1 MKIENTLY
9 VMNIDILEDQ
19 VQFDLWYDKMP
30 DFRKRKIDALK
41 PHRSKLL
48 SLGAGILLDTS
59 MKDAGISSY
68 EIELSENEKPR
79 IKGMRDVFFNI
90 SHSGEMVVL
99 GISDKE
105 IGVDVEKVKHF
116 KESLINYVFMPQ
128 DQDLAKE
135 LMMSESDMD
144 KVYTRLWTVKESIM
158 KHCGKGISLSPKNIL
173 LRLEN
178 GKIKASSAACDC
190 EALNLIPYEID
201 DYQITICSEYE
212 DFTLLKPF

>member
-9 VMNIDILEDQ
+9 IMNIDILEDQ
-19 VQFDLWYDKMP
+19 AQFDLWYDKMP
-30 DFRKRKIDALK
+30 DFRKRKIDAIK

-48 SLGAGILLDTS
+48 SLGAGILLDIA
-59 MKDAGISSY
+59 MKGAGISSY
-68 EIELSENEKPR
+68 EIALTENEKPY
-79 IKGMRDVFFNI
+79 IKGHADISFNI
-90 SHSGEMVVL
+90 SHSGEVVCL

-105 IGVDVEKVKHF
+105 IGVDVEKIRHF

-173 LRLEN
+173 LRLED

-201 DYQITICSEYE
+201 DYQITICSECE
-212 DFTLLKPF
+212 DFTLRKPF

>member
-1 MKIENTLY
+1 
-9 VMNIDILEDQ
+9 MNIDLLEDQ
-19 VQFDLWYDKMP
+19 AQFDLWYDKMP

-48 SLGAGILLDTS
+48 SLGAGMLLDKA
-59 MKDAGISSY
+59 MKDCGFDDY
-68 EIELSENEKPR
+68 EIELMENEKPH
-79 IKGMRDVFFNI
+79 IKGRGDVFFNI

-135 LMMSESDMD
+135 LMISESDMD

-158 KHCGKGISLSPKNIL
+158 KYSGMGISLSPKNIL

-190 EALNLIPYEID
+190 EALNLLPYEID

>member
-1 MKIENTLY
+1 
-9 VMNIDILEDQ
+9 MNINMLEGKE
-19 VQFDLWYDKMP
+19 QFNLWYDKMP

-48 SLGAGILLDTS
+48 SLGAGILLDTA

-68 EIELSENEKPR
+68 EIELLENEKPR

-128 DQDLAKE
+128 DQELAKE
-135 LMMSESDMD
+135 LMESGSDKD

-158 KHCGKGISLSPKNIL
+158 KYSGKGISLSPKNIL
-173 LRLEN
+173 LRLED

-190 EALNLIPYEID
+190 EALNLMPYEID
-201 DYQITICSEYE
+201 DYQITVCSEYE